1 MSTFRAW
8 IEAMRLRTLPV
19 SLAGVFFAGALG
31 LLAWHFSLIP
41 WLMCL
46 VFALLAQ
53 IASNFANEYYD
64 YKGGLDRAGREGPRR
79 GVTEGDITPGAMKLA
94 TYVTLGIA
102 CIVGVA
108 LVALYGEWW
117 MYIVGVLT
125 AIGVV
130 AYSSGPYPLS
140 HHGLGEVAVVAFFG
154 IVPVCLTYILIGGEF
169 GWWLLAMSAGVG
181 LMGANV
187 LVVNNYRDREDDRI
201 VGKRTLAVRIGLR
214 AMSSLYLADGFM
226 AVILTMPAW
235 LAAARWGWVCPCVYL
250 VLHFML
256 YTRLVRGRGRAL
268 NPLLG
273 MTAVLMLVYSL
284 ALWGAVLL
292 GN

>member
-1 MSTFRAW
+1 MSTFRVW

-19 SLAGVFFAGALG
+19 SLAGILFAGALG
-31 LLAWHFSLIP
+31 LLAGHFRPAP

-79 GVTEGDITPGAMKLA
+79 GVTEGDITPEAMKCA
-94 TYVTLGIA
+94 TYVTLGVA
-102 CIVGVA
+102 CMVGVA

-117 MYIVGVLT
+117 MYIAGILT
-125 AIGVV
+125 ALGVV

-140 HHGLGEVAVVAFFG
+140 HHGFGEVAVVAFFG
-154 IVPVCLTYILIGGEF
+154 IVPVCLTYILMGGMF
-169 GWWLLAMSAGVG
+169 GWWLLAMSVGVG

-187 LVVNNYRDREDDRI
+187 LVVNNYRDRDDDKS
-201 VGKRTLAVRIGLR
+201 VGKRTLAVRLGLR

-226 AVILTMPAW
+226 AVILTMPVW
-235 LAAARWGWVCPCVYL
+235 LAAARWGWICPCVYL

-273 MTAVLMLVYSL
+273 MTALLMLLYAL
-284 ALWGAVLL
+284 ALWVTVLL
-292 GN
+292 